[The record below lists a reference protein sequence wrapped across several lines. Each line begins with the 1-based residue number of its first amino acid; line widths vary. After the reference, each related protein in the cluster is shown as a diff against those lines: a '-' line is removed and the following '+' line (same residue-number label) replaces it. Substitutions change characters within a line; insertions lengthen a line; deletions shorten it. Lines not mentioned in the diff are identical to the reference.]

1 MGKKNSDMKFNS
13 NSNEKKVSLIL
24 DLRKNGI
31 NNSEILRVIEQ
42 IDRSYFVDSHLY
54 DKSNLNTALPI
65 DCGQTIS
72 QPLIVALMTQ
82 HLEVKS
88 NMRVLEVGT
97 GSGYQTL
104 VLSKIAKFV
113 YTIERY
119 KTLHQKAKELLK
131 IIKAKNIFFRHSDG
145 GLGWIEQAPFDRII
159 VTACAFEIPN
169 HLLEQLDEGGIMI
182 VPVGEVHE
190 EQVLKKV
197 KKNKGKIYVENLE
210 KVRFVPL
217 LEGIEKQ

>member
-1 MGKKNSDMKFNS
+1 MKVNVDKNENKL
-13 NSNEKKVSLIL
+13 ELIL
-24 DLRKNGI
+24 NLRKNGI
-31 NNSEILRVIEQ
+31 NVPEILRAIED
-42 IDRSYFVDSHLY
+42 IDRSFFVDSDLQ

-82 HLEVKS
+82 HLEVKN

-104 VLSKIAKFV
+104 VLSKLAKFV

-131 IIKAKNIFFRHSDG
+131 IVKATNIFFRHGDG

-159 VTACAFEIPN
+159 VTACAFEIPKQ
-169 HLLEQLDEGGIMI
+169 LLNQLSEDGIMI
-182 VPVGEVHE
+182 VPVGEIHE
-190 EQVLKKV
+190 QQVLKKI
-197 KKNKGKIYVENLE
+197 KKSRGNIFVENLE

-217 LEGIEKQ
+217 IEGIEKK

>member
-1 MGKKNSDMKFNS
+1 MKAESDI
-13 NSNEKKVSLIL
+13 NENKVNLIL

-31 NNSEILRVIEQ
+31 DSPEILRIIEE

-82 HLEVKS
+82 HLEVKN

-131 IIKAKNIFFRHSDG
+131 IIKAKNIFFRHGDG
-145 GLGWIEQAPFDRII
+145 GLGWVEQAPFDRII

-169 HLLEQLDEGGIMI
+169 QLVEQLNEGGIMI
-182 VPVGEVHE
+182 VPVVKFTKNKYLKRLKSPREKFTLRT
-190 EQVLKKV
+190 LKK
-197 KKNKGKIYVENLE
+197 
-210 KVRFVPL
+210 
-217 LEGIEKQ
+217 

>member
-1 MGKKNSDMKFNS
+1 MIKKS
-13 NSNEKKVSLIL
+13 EIKKKINLIL
-24 DLRKNGI
+24 ELQNHGIDKADVLKVMEEVDRKIFVEESLRQKA
-31 NNSEILRVIEQ
+31 
-42 IDRSYFVDSHLY
+42 Y
-54 DKSNLNTALPI
+54 DNIALPI

-104 VLSKIAKFV
+104 VLSKMAKFV

-131 IIKAKNIFFRHSDG
+131 IIKAKNICNHKFFEKIICIDRQEFMSFHS
-145 GLGWIEQAPFDRII
+145 
-159 VTACAFEIPN
+159 V
-169 HLLEQLDEGGIMI
+169 
-182 VPVGEVHE
+182 
-190 EQVLKKV
+190 
-197 KKNKGKIYVENLE
+197 NKSC
-210 KVRFVPL
+210 
-217 LEGIEKQ
+217 